1 MDQIN
6 VKAWE
11 GRSQTDEG
19 AISAGMA
26 AQIHATLGAPRTPAP
41 SLGQILPPLWHWCA
55 FPPTAPMDE
64 LGADGH
70 PALGQFLPPSD
81 LRRRM
86 WAGGSLNFYAP
97 LRVGERL
104 QRRSVLRSVKQKE
117 GKTGPMMFVQVD
129 HKVYGERGLAVE
141 ERQDI
146 VYLQIPSIYAPPA
159 KQPLPVAPVLHRV
172 VPMSETL
179 LFRYSAITFNAHR
192 IHYDQAYAREIEH
205 YPGVVVHGPLQAT
218 LLMQAACAH
227 KGRCP
232 VQFDFRGV
240 HPVFHG
246 DALDIMATEDED
258 GNLALCTGQAGHQG
272 MQAHAMWEG
281 TL

>member
-1 MDQIN
+1 MNQIN

-11 GRSQTDEG
+11 GCSQTDEG
-19 AISAGMA
+19 GISAGMA

-41 SLGQILPPLWHWCA
+41 GTGQNLPPLWHWCA

-86 WAGGSLNFYAP
+86 WAGGNLNFYAP

-104 QRRSVLRSVKQKE
+104 QRRSVLRSVKEKQ
-117 GKTGPMMFVQVD
+117 GKTGPMMFVQVE

-146 VYLQIPSIYAPPA
+146 VYLQIPNSYAPPA
-159 KQPLPVAPVLHRV
+159 KQPLPVDPVLHRV

-192 IHYDQAYAREIEH
+192 IHYDQAYARDVEH
-205 YPGVVVHGPLQAT
+205 YPGLVVHGPLQAT

-246 DALDIMATEDED
+246 DALDIMAREDED

>member
-19 AISAGMA
+19 GISAGMA

-41 SLGQILPPLWHWCA
+41 GTGQNLPPLWHWCA

-104 QRRSVLRSVKQKE
+104 QRRSVLRSVKEKQ
-117 GKTGPMMFVQVD
+117 GKTGPMMFVQVE

-146 VYLQIPSIYAPPA
+146 VYLQIPNSYAPPA
-159 KQPLPVAPVLHRV
+159 KQPLPVDPVLHRV

-192 IHYDQAYAREIEH
+192 IHYDQAYARDVEH
-205 YPGVVVHGPLQAT
+205 YPGLVVHGPLQAT

-246 DALDIMATEDED
+246 DALDIMAREDED

>member
-19 AISAGMA
+19 GISAGMA

-41 SLGQILPPLWHWCA
+41 GTGQNLPPLWHWCA

-104 QRRSVLRSVKQKE
+104 QRRSVLRSVKEKQ

-146 VYLQIPSIYAPPA
+146 VYLQIPNSYAPPA
-159 KQPLPVAPVLHRV
+159 KQPLPVDPVLHRV

-192 IHYDQAYAREIEH
+192 IHYDQAYARDVEH
-205 YPGVVVHGPLQAT
+205 YPGLVVHGPLQAT

-246 DALDIMATEDED
+246 DALDIMACEDED

>member
-1 MDQIN
+1 
-6 VKAWE
+6 
-11 GRSQTDEG
+11 
-19 AISAGMA
+19 
-26 AQIHATLGAPRTPAP
+26 
-41 SLGQILPPLWHWCA
+41 
-55 FPPTAPMDE
+55 MDE

-146 VYLQIPSIYAPPA
+146 VYLQIPSSYAPPA

-205 YPGVVVHGPLQAT
+205 YPGLVVHGPLQAT

>member
-19 AISAGMA
+19 GISAGMA

-41 SLGQILPPLWHWCA
+41 AAGQNLPPLWHWCA

-104 QRRSVLRSVKQKE
+104 QRRSVLRSVKEKQ

-129 HKVYGERGLAVE
+129 HQVYGERGLAVE

-146 VYLQIPSIYAPPA
+146 VYLQIPNSYAPPA
-159 KQPLPVAPVLHRV
+159 KQPLPVDPVLHRV

-192 IHYDQAYAREIEH
+192 IHYDQAYARDVEH
-205 YPGVVVHGPLQAT
+205 YPGLVVHGPLQAT

-246 DALDIMATEDED
+246 DALDIMACEDED

>member
-11 GRSQTDEG
+11 GCSQTDEG
-19 AISAGMA
+19 GISAGMA

-41 SLGQILPPLWHWCA
+41 GTGQNLPPLWHWCA

-86 WAGGSLNFYAP
+86 WAGGNLNFYAP

-104 QRRSVLRSVKQKE
+104 QRRSVLRSVKEKQ
-117 GKTGPMMFVQVD
+117 GKTGPMMFVQVE

-146 VYLQIPSIYAPPA
+146 VYLQIPNSYAPPA
-159 KQPLPVAPVLHRV
+159 KQPLPVDPVLHRV

-192 IHYDQAYAREIEH
+192 IHYDQAYARDVEH
-205 YPGVVVHGPLQAT
+205 YPGLVVHGPLQAT

-246 DALDIMATEDED
+246 DALDIMAREDED

>member
-1 MDQIN
+1 MDPIN

-19 AISAGMA
+19 GISAGMA

-41 SLGQILPPLWHWCA
+41 ATGQNLPPLWPWFA

-104 QRRSVLRSVKQKE
+104 QRRSVLRSAKEKQ

-146 VYLQIPSIYAPPA
+146 VYLQIPNSYAPPA
-159 KQPLPVAPVLHRV
+159 KQPLPVDPVLHRV

-192 IHYDQAYAREIEH
+192 IHYDQAYARDVEH
-205 YPGVVVHGPLQAT
+205 YPGLVVHGPLQAT

-246 DALDIMATEDED
+246 DALDIMAREDED

>member
-6 VKAWE
+6 AKAWE

-19 AISAGMA
+19 GISAGMA

-41 SLGQILPPLWHWCA
+41 ATGQNLQPLWHWCA

-104 QRRSVLRSVKQKE
+104 QRRSVLRSVKEKQ

-146 VYLQIPSIYAPPA
+146 VYLQIPNSYAPPA
-159 KQPLPVAPVLHRV
+159 KQPLPVDPVLHRV

-192 IHYDQAYAREIEH
+192 IHYDQAYARDVEH
-205 YPGVVVHGPLQAT
+205 YPGLVVHGPLQAT

-246 DALDIMATEDED
+246 DALDIMACEDED

>member
-19 AISAGMA
+19 GISAGMA

-41 SLGQILPPLWHWCA
+41 GTGQNLPPLWHWYA

-104 QRRSVLRSVKQKE
+104 QRRSVLRSVKEKQ
-117 GKTGPMMFVQVD
+117 GKTGPMMFVQVE

-146 VYLQIPSIYAPPA
+146 VYLQIPNSYAPPA
-159 KQPLPVAPVLHRV
+159 KQPLPVDPVLHRV

-192 IHYDQAYAREIEH
+192 IHYDQAYARDVEH
-205 YPGVVVHGPLQAT
+205 YPGLVVHGPLQAT

-246 DALDIMATEDED
+246 DALDIMAREDED